1 VNSVIKKYL
10 QQKQFYFINWSSKIA
25 SLFCSINWSSKGTR
39 RPSMVIEWPTCSP
52 NHSITRWI
60 IHLPIELNIIWSTLL
75 SQQRKHR
82 RPFSSTHS
90 NRNQKIRFHSLS
102 LYSLCAL
109 HYHLSHS
116 FCALNHPENF
126 RFQFPPKKKNHSPPP
141 ILLDQNCKYFSLFE
155 TYLLSFSLISES
167 LASP

>member
-1 VNSVIKKYL
+1 MIKKYL
-10 QQKQFYFINWSSKIA
+10 QQKQFYYINRSSKNCITH
-25 SLFCSINWSSKGTR
+25 FCSINWSSIMTR
-39 RPSMVIEWPTCSP
+39 RPSMMIEWPTCSP

-60 IHLPIELNIIWSTLL
+60 IHLPIELNIIWSTPL

-102 LYSLCAL
+102 LYSFCAL

-126 RFQFPPKKKNHSPPP
+126 SFQFPPKKKILPPP

>member
-1 VNSVIKKYL
+1 MESVIKKYL
-10 QQKQFYFINWSSKIA
+10 LLKQFY
-25 SLFCSINWSSKGTR
+25 SINWSSKFASSIYSINWSSIVTR
-39 RPSMVIEWPTCSP
+39 RPSMVIEWPTCLP
-52 NHSITRWI
+52 IHSITLWI
-60 IHLPIELNIIWSTLL
+60 IHLPIELNIIWSTPL

-102 LYSLCAL
+102 LYSFCAL

-126 RFQFPPKKKNHSPPP
+126 SFQFPPKKKILPPP
-141 ILLDQNCKYFSLFE
+141 YFTRSKLQVFFLVRDLP
-155 TYLLSFSLISES
+155 TKL
-167 LASP
+167 